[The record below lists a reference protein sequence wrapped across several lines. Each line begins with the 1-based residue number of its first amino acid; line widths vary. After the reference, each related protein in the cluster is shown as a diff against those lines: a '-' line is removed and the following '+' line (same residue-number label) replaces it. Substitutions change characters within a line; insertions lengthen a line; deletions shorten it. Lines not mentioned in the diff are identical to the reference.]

1 MSNVYLKI
9 DYSTAK
15 VYEYSKEKK
24 EGFEEHKSDKGTVSY
39 RRYFPRG
46 VYGTLRGVT
55 IREVEFSGS
64 KTKEVSIAMRDKD
77 QNNVYL
83 NIPLFDGKKNIT
95 DYAEGVI
102 SHLNSLEAGKGY
114 RIYPFNI
121 RENDSKYSTVGVSFK
136 YADVEKEEVDK
147 DTVIPKLTKTINKKD
162 GTVIE
167 GDIPAVTWEQDVD
180 DSWTKNAKAR
190 NKYLFDVL
198 KAYTEGTPVADIPA
212 PQKDAPK
219 PEPKRE
225 EPKNVMQPNTTFEDD
240 GQLPF

>member
-1 MSNVYLKI
+1 MNVYLKI

-15 VYEYSKEKK
+15 VYEYSKEKA
-24 EGFEEHKSDKGTVSY
+24 EGFEEHKSEKGTVSY
-39 RRYFPRG
+39 RRFLPRG

-64 KTKEVSIAMRDKD
+64 KTKELSIALRDKD

-95 DYAEGVI
+95 DYSESVI

-114 RIYPFNI
+114 RVYSYNI
-121 RENDSKYSTVGVSFK
+121 PNENNAKYSTVGVSFK

-167 GDIPAVTWEQDVD
+167 GDIPAVTWEQDID

-198 KAYTEGTPVADIPA
+198 KAYTEGTPVDNTPA
-212 PQKDAPK
+212 PSTAPK
-219 PEPKRE
+219 KE
-225 EPKNVMQPNTTFEDD
+225 EPKNVMQPNTSFDD
-240 GQLPF
+240 SGDLPF